1 MTPLYV
7 IAIFVTKHN
16 QEAETM
22 LFLQENSQVRTP
34 KVYAVLSRL
43 HNSAEC
49 YYLIME
55 FIEGVTLESI
65 WASLDDE
72 ARKKISSK
80 LANQIRLLRSVPSE
94 GYYGRVNYQG
104 WGSLNNLFRIRVGN
118 TLNGPYNTYEDC
130 ISAMYNAAELRAADS
145 DMGPDLQP
153 DAQLYL
159 SQFKRTLSEWGCHE
173 PKLTHLDP
181 KFYNVMVQRTK
192 GDGEGAEDWE
202 VVLIDWADCGWLP
215 AWMQAVSFDQ
225 RVGLFDKH
233 WNVDEQAKTRFIK
246 SMSLEESYLEQI
258 AFFRKLKDIQYSP
271 L

>member
-1 MTPLYV
+1 
-7 IAIFVTKHN
+7 
-16 QEAETM
+16 M

-34 KVYAVLSRL
+34 QVYAVFSHIHNSA

-72 ARKKISSK
+72 ARKKICSK
-80 LANQIRLLRSVPSE
+80 LSNQIRLLRSVPSE
-94 GYYGRVNYQG
+94 GYYGRVHYQG
-104 WGSLNNLFRIRVGN
+104 WGPHANLFRIRLGN
-118 TLNGPYNTYEDC
+118 TMNGPYNSYEDC

-159 SQFKRTLSEWGCHE
+159 SQFKRNLSEWECHE

-181 KFYNVMVQRTK
+181 KFDNIMVQPIK
-192 GDGEGAEDWE
+192 GAGGDIKDWE

-215 AWMQAVSFDQ
+215 AWMQAVSFHQ
-225 RVGLFDKH
+225 RIGLFDEN
-233 WNVDEQAKTRFIK
+233 WNVDEQAKTTFIQR
-246 SMSLEESYLEQI
+246 MSLEEPYLEQM
-258 AFFRKLKDIQYSP
+258 AFFWKLKDIAYQS